1 VGEQKR
7 NDGQKIGATTA
18 SVGGTME
25 TQSEVQSR
33 SKTVSENAMERFI
46 RKTRALFARESDL
59 DKRWNGLR
67 PILAE
72 LLADPEVIAASKRW
86 PDCVPANGRA
96 ENLLFYE
103 DPEYGF
109 AINGLTKGE
118 ARHGQRARIHDHAHI
133 YTLYG
138 VLDGRER
145 VIRYDRLDDRSNSN
159 YAEIREASDV
169 LVGPGEIDLVKPYEI
184 HTELTVGERTVAV
197 IIRSQKGGDF
207 NQGRYIPE
215 KNEYYESLGPRQT
228 PCEMLPKD

>member
-1 VGEQKR
+1 MEPQTATETYAPTQKE
-7 NDGQKIGATTA
+7 TA
-18 SVGGTME
+18 
-25 TQSEVQSR
+25 
-33 SKTVSENAMERFI
+33 KDRFI
-46 RKTRALFARESDL
+46 HKTRELFARETDL
-59 DKRWNGLR
+59 DKRWNALR

-72 LLADPEVIAASKRW
+72 LLADPELIEASKKW

-103 DPEYGF
+103 DKDFGF
-109 AINGLTKGE
+109 AINGLTKGQ
-118 ARHGQRARIHDHAHI
+118 ARQGTGARIHDHAHI

-145 VIRYDRLDDRSNSN
+145 IVRYDRLDDRSKPG
-159 YAEIREASDV
+159 YAEIKESADV
-169 LVGPGEIDLVKPYEI
+169 LCGPGEIDLVKPYEV

-228 PCEMLPKD
+228 PCEMLPK

>member
-1 VGEQKR
+1 MQ
-7 NDGQKIGATTA
+7 TTA
-18 SVGGTME
+18 SEGSATPALNSG
-25 TQSEVQSR
+25 
-33 SKTVSENAMERFI
+33 NPMERFI
-46 RKTRALFARESDL
+46 RKTRALFAAESDL
-59 DKRWNGLR
+59 EKRWNALR

-72 LLADPEVIAASKRW
+72 LLADPNVIAASKHW

-103 DPEYGF
+103 DPDYGF

-118 ARHGQRARIHDHAHI
+118 ARHAQPARIHDHAHI

-145 VIRYDRLDDRSNSN
+145 IIRYDRLDDRSRLD
-159 YAEIREASDV
+159 YAEIRESSNL

-184 HTELTVGERTVAV
+184 HTEITVGERTVAV

-207 NQGRYIPE
+207 NQGRYVPE
-215 KNEYYESLGPRQT
+215 KNGYYESLGPRQT
-228 PCEMLPKD
+228 TCAMLPQSSNA

>member
-1 VGEQKR
+1 
-7 NDGQKIGATTA
+7 
-18 SVGGTME
+18 ME
-25 TQSEVQSR
+25 TR
-33 SKTVSENAMERFI
+33 TENALERFV
-46 RKTRALFARESDL
+46 RKTRALFAKEADL
-59 DKRWNGLR
+59 EKRWNALR
-67 PILAE
+67 PVLAE
-72 LLADPEVIAASKRW
+72 LLADPEVVEAAKGW

-109 AINGLTKGE
+109 AIYGLTKGM
-118 ARHGQRARIHDHAHI
+118 ARHGAAARIHDHAHI

-145 VIRYDRLDDRSNSN
+145 IIRYDRIDDRSKPN
-159 YAEIREASDV
+159 YAEIRESSDV
-169 LVGPGEIDLVKPYEI
+169 LCGPGEIDLVKPYEV

-207 NQGRYIPE
+207 NQGRYVPE

-228 PCEMLPKD
+228 PCEMLPGKSS